1 MRFHDHSRALRR
13 DVVSTLG
20 RNFNCCT
27 ALRKNLVSAPSH
39 LLRSTLTGAGVLL
52 KFLILHS
59 DCINNNGSFKTEPED
74 KNSSV
79 IYLVVT

>member
-1 MRFHDHSRALRR
+1 MRCFVHSRQKFLTAVRFY
-13 DVVSTLG
+13 VKTLC
-20 RNFNCCT
+20 RPTPC
-27 ALRKNLVSAPSH
+27 H

-52 KFLILHS
+52 KFVILHS

-79 IYLVVT
+79 IYLVCT